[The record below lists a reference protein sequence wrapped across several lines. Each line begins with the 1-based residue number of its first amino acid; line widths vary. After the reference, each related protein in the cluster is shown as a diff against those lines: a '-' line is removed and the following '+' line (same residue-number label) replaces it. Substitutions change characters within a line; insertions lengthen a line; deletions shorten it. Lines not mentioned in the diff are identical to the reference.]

1 MKRKNIKVAGISLT
15 LPFKLFRELKE
26 IFKALIE
33 SIGYEALEMK
43 YPTFLFFFLENMK
56 KKYTRKY
63 EITVI
68 TKW

>member
-43 YPTFLFFFLENMK
+43 YPTFFVFFLREYEK
-56 KKYTRKY
+56 KIY
-63 EITVI
+63 EKIRDNGDY
-68 TKW
+68 